1 MKFVLSFTGI
11 VALLACTSFGAAGD
25 IACFETQATNGSSL
39 AVACSSRALL
49 YTSQLAG
56 DPEQPATKQ
65 AGSLMARMKALLRES
80 GHAKAQPLR
89 LEWVVVKDADVAAI
103 HRVMRKE
110 FPGKFKP
117 AVSLVQGSLS
127 RPGVSYALNGIHA
140 LPATTKPVGAGIIR
154 IGQDSVATLPAGGT
168 TYVSGQAEQ
177 GTNTAE
183 SAMLTLGSLMRTL
196 DFLKL
201 TRHDVVQFKVFLQPI
216 TDTAPVMAALEKIYG
231 GEHAV
236 PPVVFVEWL
245 GKPSL
250 EIELVA
256 ASPIQAGAESLEYLT
271 PPGMSA
277 SPVYCRAVRV
287 NSPVRVFVSTLT
299 ASHEANAEVQTERV
313 FAQLSKVLAATGSS
327 FQHLAKATYYV
338 TDDGASK
345 ALNQLRPRYY
355 DPKRPPAASKALVTG
370 SAVPGRTLALDMIA
384 VPAR

>member
-1 MKFVLSFTGI
+1 MKFILSFTGI
-11 VALLACTSFGAAGD
+11 VALLSCTSFGAAGD

-39 AVACSSRALL
+39 AVACSSRALF
-49 YTSQLAG
+49 YTSQLTG
-56 DPEQPATKQ
+56 DPEQPAAKQ

-103 HRVMRKE
+103 HHVMRKE
-110 FPGKFKP
+110 YPGKFKP

-127 RPGVSYALNGIHA
+127 RSGASFALNGIFT
-140 LPATTKPVGAGIIR
+140 LPATTKPVKTEIVR
-154 IGQDSVATLPAGGT
+154 IGRDCVAILPAGGT

-177 GTNTAE
+177 GTSTAE
-183 SAMLTLGSLMRTL
+183 SAILTLDSLMRTL

-231 GEHAV
+231 DERAV
-236 PPVVFVEWL
+236 PPIVFVEWL

-256 ASPIQAGAESLEYLT
+256 ASPVQSGAESLEYLT
-271 PPGMSA
+271 PPGMST

-287 NSPVRVFVSTLT
+287 NSPTRVFISTLT
-299 ASHEANAEVQTERV
+299 ASHQATAEAQTEDV
-313 FAQLSKVLAATGSS
+313 FGQLARVLAGTGSS

-355 DPKRPPAASKALVTG
+355 DPKRPPAASKALVIGT
-370 SAVPGRTLALDMIA
+370 AVPGRSLALDMIA
-384 VPAR
+384 VPSR